1 MVGISARRYCCVR
14 CGAVIIVVPREVLA
28 CRQYSASAIGF
39 ALALFGLVRSTAAE
53 VRRRVCPVT
62 IVGATA
68 ATGWATLRR
77 WARAV
82 RDKHLFASSPLPPAS
97 GATLR
102 DVAASA
108 ASALAASADATTR
121 SLTLSARAFFGAA
134 HAA

>member
-1 MVGISARRYCCVR
+1 
-14 CGAVIIVVPREVLA
+14 
-28 CRQYSASAIGF
+28 
-39 ALALFGLVRSTAAE
+39 
-53 VRRRVCPVT
+53 VT

-82 RDKHLFASSPLPPAS
+82 RDKHLFASSPLPAP

-102 DVAASA
+102 DVASSA

-121 SLTLSARAFFGAA
+121 SLTLASRAFFGAA

>member
-1 MVGISARRYCCVR
+1 MVGISARRYLCVP

-28 CRQYSASAIGF
+28 GRQYSASAIGF
-39 ALALFGLVRSTAAE
+39 ALALFGLVLSTAAE
-53 VRRRVCPVT
+53 VRRRVCPGT
-62 IVGATA
+62 LVGATA

-82 RDKHLFASSPLPPAS
+82 RDKHLFASSPLPAS
-97 GATLR
+97 GSTLR

-121 SLTLSARAFFGAA
+121 SLTLAARAFLGAA